1 MKYLIGII
9 LISSLLSCGGSSK
22 TAPAATPS
30 DLSGFLSEKIA
41 GSNAE
46 LATKTNASGLIIEK
60 GVIRDGK
67 KDGIFMTYHPNGRI
81 KTIGS
86 YINDQLSGVY
96 LELSDREQ
104 VESKTN
110 YLNGVL
116 HGAHATYKY
125 GRPTLE
131 LTYLDGAQ
139 EGPFTEY
146 SDRGKMAKKGS
157 FKDGKLHGQLQ
168 FFDDEENL
176 TMEFE
181 YKNGEKVSGG
191 IIENK

>member
-1 MKYLIGII
+1 MKYFIGII
-9 LISSLLSCGGSSK
+9 LLSSLLSCGGSGT
-22 TAPAATPS
+22 TAPAPS
-30 DLSGFLSEKIA
+30 DLSGFLSEKIN
-41 GSNAE
+41 GTTAE
-46 LATKTNASGLIIEK
+46 LATKKNASGIITEQ

-86 YINDQLSGVY
+86 YINDQLNGVY
-96 LELSDREQ
+96 LELSEREQ
-104 VESKTN
+104 VETKTN

-116 HGAHATYKY
+116 HGAHATYKF

-131 LTYLDGAQ
+131 LTYQDGTQ

-146 SDRGKMAKKGS
+146 SDRGKMSKKGS

-168 FFDDEENL
+168 FFDDDENM